1 MVLNFQN
8 NVIFWMKNLI
18 LKNFIISASGILF
31 SRVLGLARDILIAFF
46 LGAGLYSD
54 VFFVALK
61 MPAFFRSIFAEG
73 AFGQSFL
80 PNFTKARK
88 KGAFC
93 VSILSQFGIVVFLL
107 CVLVSF
113 FSSFFTKIF
122 ALGFDEK
129 TIVLASPLVAINFWY
144 LFFIFI
150 VTFLGAILNYNHR
163 FFITSFSAALFN
175 LAIVIA
181 AFFVDKNTPEK
192 TLYYFSYATILSGVA
207 QLILHIVV
215 LYKNPV
221 IKAMVLSVRF
231 KRAKVRL
238 KSFYSNFFHGV
249 LGSSATQFSS
259 LLDTCIASFL
269 ISGSISY
276 LYYAN
281 RVFQLP
287 LALFAIALTQV
298 SFPKILKHLKNG
310 QEVLALD
317 FMRKALGA
325 LSTLLLLATIV
336 GIVFCV
342 EITQLLFERGN
353 FSRGDSLITAYVL
366 VAYLIGLLPFG
377 LQKLFSLWL
386 YAKFKQKIAA
396 TIAFRSLI
404 LSAFCSITLIF
415 LIEDENSKV
424 LAVAL
429 ASSLSAFYLLFAN
442 IKEFG
447 FGQFFA
453 LISWRA
459 SLLMLLFLGV
469 FGVLL
474 FEFKGL
480 IVGVLVG
487 IFEGLRGVF

>member
-1 MVLNFQN
+1 
-8 NVIFWMKNLI
+8 MKSLVFR
-18 LKNFIISASGILF
+18 NFIINALGILF
-31 SRVLGLARDILIAFF
+31 SRILGLARDVLIALF

-54 VFFVALK
+54 IFFVALK
-61 MPAFFRSIFAEG
+61 MPAFFRRIFAEG
-73 AFGQSFL
+73 AFGQAFL
-80 PNFTKARK
+80 PNFVKAKK

-93 VSILSQFGIVVFLL
+93 ISVLLQFGIVVFLL

-122 ALGFDEK
+122 AFGFDEK
-129 TIVLASPLVAINFWY
+129 TIALASPLVAINFWY

-150 VTFLGAILNYNHR
+150 VTFLGAILNYHHK

-221 IKAMVLSVRF
+221 IKAMVLCVKL
-231 KRAKVRL
+231 KRAKVKL
-238 KSFYSNFFHGV
+238 GSFYSNFFHGV
-249 LGSSATQFSS
+249 LGSSATQLSS

-298 SFPKILKHLKNG
+298 SFPKILRHLKSN
-310 QEVLALD
+310 QEALALN

-325 LSTLLLLATIV
+325 LSTLLLFATIV

-342 EITQLLFERGN
+342 EISQLLFERGN
-353 FSRGDSLITAYVL
+353 FTKDDSVITAYVL
-366 VAYLIGLLPFG
+366 SAYLIGLLPFG

-396 TIAFRSLI
+396 IIAFKSLI
-404 LSAFCSITLIF
+404 LSVFCSVALIF
-415 LIEDENSKV
+415 IIEDESLKV
-424 LAVAL
+424 LAVAF

-447 FGQFFA
+447 FKQLIA
-453 LISWRA
+453 LISWRMVF
-459 SLLMLLFLGV
+459 LMISF
-469 FGVLL
+469 FGFFTILL
-474 FEFKGL
+474 FEYKEFIVDIL
-480 IVGVLVG
+480 IG
-487 IFEGLRGVF
+487 IFNETFR